1 MTQDRVCRQ
10 CGAEFRGSPHSH
22 YCPECKARL
31 NAKHREARKK
41 KLQAPWNRA
50 KVVEAILERQ
60 RQGLPLNSTAVHLD
74 ADCLVRAARN
84 CYGSWDK
91 ALAAAG
97 LDPAEISL
105 KRVPRQGRQ
114 RKWSPEEVIDAIR
127 ADAEAGLLLSR
138 NATLRRSNA
147 LVNAGVYY
155 FGSWEWAVSA
165 AGYNYALFSRMALPQ
180 ILERIQSLIA
190 AGVDFSEKSCRAW
203 DPDLLVASV
212 SLFGSW
218 EEVVKAAVARKEPEK
233 E

>member
-84 CYGSWDK
+84 
-91 ALAAAG
+91 
-97 LDPAEISL
+97 
-105 KRVPRQGRQ
+105 
-114 RKWSPEEVIDAIR
+114 
-127 ADAEAGLLLSR
+127 
-138 NATLRRSNA
+138 
-147 LVNAGVYY
+147 
-155 FGSWEWAVSA
+155 
-165 AGYNYALFSRMALPQ
+165 
-180 ILERIQSLIA
+180 
-190 AGVDFSEKSCRAW
+190 
-203 DPDLLVASV
+203 LLVASV

-218 EEVVKAAVARKEPEK
+218 EEAVKAAVARKEPEK